1 SAMAALHG
9 NPNLA
14 LGNALGSN
22 IFNTGLILSVTALI
36 TPIVVHSKIVRQEL
50 PLLILIGLL
59 TGLLLWDGAL
69 TRWESLLLLSG
80 FFGLIIWSIVSART
94 NRTDALAIETEQ
106 ELIAHALPLGRAIF
120 WVIMGLTLL
129 LVSSRILIWG
139 AVNIAHAIG
148 VSDLVIG
155 LTIVALGT
163 SLPELAATIIATR
176 QGEDDIAIGNIVGSN
191 MFNLLAVIGIAGVI
205 SPIPTVSPDV
215 LHRDWPVVM
224 ILTLALLLMTF
235 RIKNSSRTSCR
246 RISRMKGS
254 LLLFIF
260 IAYNTWL
267 ITTVLPA

>member
-1 SAMAALHG
+1 
-9 NPNLA
+9 
-14 LGNALGSN
+14 
-22 IFNTGLILSVTALI
+22 
-36 TPIVVHSKIVRQEL
+36 
-50 PLLILIGLL
+50 
-59 TGLLLWDGAL
+59 
-69 TRWESLLLLSG
+69 
-80 FFGLIIWSIVSART
+80 
-94 NRTDALAIETEQ
+94 
-106 ELIAHALPLGRAIF
+106 
-120 WVIMGLTLL
+120 MGLTLL

-148 VSDLVIG
+148 VSDLI
-155 LTIVALGT
+155 
-163 SLPELAATIIATR
+163 AATIIATR